1 MRWEWRRSA
10 ANYLL
15 GGLALSLL
23 TWSCFWLKLNLPTAA
38 FAYLILI
45 VLMSLRRD
53 RGASIVLTL
62 AAAGCLNY
70 FFALPTFTL
79 WIESPSDASVVMAF
93 LATSL
98 VSSTLLGRS
107 RRRTEEAISARAAL
121 EAAFRAEQAEKAL
134 HQARLELS
142 HVTRIATL
150 GELTASITHE
160 VSQPLGA
167 IVTNAEASLR
177 WLAREA
183 PDIAEARSA
192 IERIVLAAHRASA
205 VIGRTRELYK
215 KADPEKALLDI
226 NNLISDAILLVQR
239 EAISSHVSLQMDLAS
254 RLPAVRGDRV
264 QLQQVIINL
273 VMNGIEAMAAVTDA
287 PRKLLVRSHLHE
299 ADQVIVAVRDLGSGI
314 DPDNADK
321 LFNPFFTTKPNGMG
335 MGLSI
340 CRSIIEAHGGRVWA
354 SRNIGPGTTFQ
365 FALTAEPKIVS

>member
-15 GGLALSLL
+15 GGIALSLL
-23 TWSCFWLKLNLPTAA
+23 TWFCFWLKLNLPTAA

-70 FFALPTFTL
+70 FFAPPTFTL
-79 WIESPSDASVVMAF
+79 WIESPSDATVVMAF
-93 LATSL
+93 LTTSL
-98 VSSTLLGRS
+98 ISSTLLGRS
-107 RRRTEEAISARAAL
+107 RRRTEEAISAREAL

-177 WLAREA
+177 WLAREN
-183 PDIAEARSA
+183 IAEARSA

-205 VIGRTRELYK
+205 VISRTRELYK

-239 EAISSHVSLQMDLAS
+239 EAIISQVSLQVDLAS

-273 VMNGIEAMAAVTDA
+273 VMNGIEAMAAITDA
-287 PRKLLVRSHLHE
+287 PRKLRVRSHLHE
-299 ADQVIVAVRDLGSGI
+299 ADQVIIAVQDLGSGI

-365 FALTAEPKIVS
+365 FALTAEPEIVS

>member
-1 MRWEWRRSA
+1 MRWEWRGSA
-10 ANYLL
+10 ANYLI
-15 GGLALSLL
+15 GGIALSLL
-23 TWSCFWLKLNLPTAA
+23 TWFCFWVKLNLPTAA

-45 VLMSLRRD
+45 ILMSLRRD

-70 FFALPTFTL
+70 FFAPPTFTL
-79 WIESPSDASVVMAF
+79 WIESPSDAMLVMAF
-93 LATSL
+93 VTTSL
-98 VSSTLLGRS
+98 ISSTLLGRS
-107 RRRTEEAISARAAL
+107 RRRTEEAISAREAL

-177 WLAREA
+177 WLARET

-192 IERIVLAAHRASA
+192 AERILLAAHRAST
-205 VIGRTRELYK
+205 VISRTRELYK
-215 KADPEKALLDI
+215 KPDPEKAILDI

-239 EAISSHVSLQMDLAS
+239 EAISSQVSLQVDLAS

-273 VMNGIEAMAAVTDA
+273 VMNGIEAMAAIADA

-299 ADQVIVAVRDLGSGI
+299 ADQVIIAVQDLGTGI

-335 MGLSI
+335 MGLS
-340 CRSIIEAHGGRVWA
+340 RVWPVI
-354 SRNIGPGTTFQ
+354 N
-365 FALTAEPKIVS
+365 V

>member
-10 ANYLL
+10 ANYML
-15 GGLALSLL
+15 GGIALSLL
-23 TWSCFWLKLNLPTAA
+23 TWFCFWLQLNLPTAA

-53 RGASIVLTL
+53 RGASIILTL

-70 FFALPTFTL
+70 FFAPPTFTL
-79 WIESPSDASVVMAF
+79 WIDSPSDATVVMAF
-93 LATSL
+93 LTSSL
-98 VSSTLLGRS
+98 ISSTLLGRS
-107 RRRTEEAISARAAL
+107 RRRTEEAISAREAL

-177 WLAREA
+177 WLARET

-192 IERIVLAAHRASA
+192 IERIVLAARRASA
-205 VIGRTRELYK
+205 VISRTRELYK

-226 NNLISDAILLVQR
+226 NNLITEAILLVQR
-239 EAISSHVSLQMDLAS
+239 EAISSQVSLQMDLAS

-273 VMNGIEAMAAVTDA
+273 VMNGIEAMAAIADG
-287 PRKLLVRSHLHE
+287 PRKLLVQSHLHE
-299 ADQVIVAVRDLGSGI
+299 ADQVIIAVQDLGSGI

-365 FALTAEPKIVS
+365 FALTAEPETVS

>member
-1 MRWEWRRSA
+1 LNETSEGCA
-10 ANYLL
+10 
-15 GGLALSLL
+15 LA
-23 TWSCFWLKLNLPTAA
+23 
-38 FAYLILI
+38 
-45 VLMSLRRD
+45 
-53 RGASIVLTL
+53 G
-62 AAAGCLNY
+62 
-70 FFALPTFTL
+70 
-79 WIESPSDASVVMAF
+79 
-93 LATSL
+93 
-98 VSSTLLGRS
+98 
-107 RRRTEEAISARAAL
+107 
-121 EAAFRAEQAEKAL
+121 
-134 HQARLELS
+134 ARL
-142 HVTRIATL
+142 VVRPATD
-150 GELTASITHE
+150 A
-160 VSQPLGA
+160 VSVP
-167 IVTNAEASLR
+167 
-177 WLAREA
+177 
-183 PDIAEARSA
+183 
-192 IERIVLAAHRASA
+192 ERTGPS
-205 VIGRTRELYK
+205 ELYK

-226 NNLISDAILLVQR
+226 NNLISDTILLVQR

-314 DPDNADK
+314 DADNADK